1 LDEVLNVV
9 PKKQM
14 RWCSVFY
21 RSI

>member
-9 PKKQM
+9 PKTQM
-14 RWCSVFY
+14 RWCSVLY